1 LEINDVHLEP
11 KQPMGIFQKKQH
23 VQILTSFSS
32 FINLLFFFKPK
43 MVAQIFLDLAVAWYD

>member
-1 LEINDVHLEP
+1 
-11 KQPMGIFQKKQH
+11 MGIFQKKQH

-32 FINLLFFFKPK
+32 FINLLFFFFKPK